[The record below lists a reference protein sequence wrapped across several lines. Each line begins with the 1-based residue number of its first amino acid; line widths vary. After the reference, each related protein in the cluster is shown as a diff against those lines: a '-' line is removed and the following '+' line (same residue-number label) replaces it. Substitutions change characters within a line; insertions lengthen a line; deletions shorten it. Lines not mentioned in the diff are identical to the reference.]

1 MSNYTRS
8 PLTGDLAPVN
18 AELEK
23 VQQSI
28 ADKLD
33 RNPSTGQANQL
44 ENTLDANNNRIIN
57 LPTPSSPNDAVR
69 LKDLASSQGNSL
81 IPPQGSQVGKFLRTD
96 GTTAYWDSVTK
107 TVVGLAS
114 VDNTSDADKPVS
126 TATNTELVKKASY
139 VNTFAALALL
149 SPAETEIFV
158 CIERDDTEYIVQA
171 VGYTALAGDV
181 TFANGKVAQLQTGPD
196 TTVFSFGAIADY
208 NGVTFTGTDNTTAFN
223 DCKERCHADKIIFKM
238 GGGSFYFNGG
248 QLHFDR
254 ALTYEGAGIEKTVLY
269 FSGSP
274 TKTMETF
281 ITWKVAYN
289 TGDYSTSA
297 DANVAYAIKVSKRGV
312 LLQNFSVA
320 TATQYTGYTTPWN
333 SATDAPT
340 SNYDYGIL
348 INEPEN
354 SVLNVNV
361 YGTWA
366 IMGGCLNGTAG
377 SFGDSFSCKDSFF
390 GGRYGFGI
398 VGAEGQPVSGE
409 EYLDLVAGDT
419 RTGGGMSDLH
429 FERVGLSST
438 FATLKTRLTIN
449 GTKTRVR
456 VTNNPA
462 GALYISGQLASNAAK
477 RIQGIRFYNCRFSGA
492 EKYNYY
498 ANYVNRLE
506 FFGCTS
512 DANTDAIDT
521 DGSSLGISDFAH
533 RITENARNVV
543 FVGGNS
549 SAETDERARL
559 TPTGERVF
567 SEFGYKPS
575 DTGVSTLSFDNLSDK
590 GAFTPVLTGSS
601 GVPTYSTQSGNW
613 VKIGNLVKIW
623 IRIDVATVNTLTG
636 TITIPIPFTASSDYA
651 STFPVKFGI
660 VKNIQIL
667 DGFAGHVGS
676 NTAII
681 ALYRNVTDANINTFN
696 QTDLID
702 GARIDI
708 EVDILI

>member
-1 MSNYTRS
+1 MANITLAGILKDSIGQIDVGAIVTFTH
-8 PLTGDLAPVN
+8 LTT
-18 AELEK
+18 
-23 VQQSI
+23 
-28 ADKLD
+28 
-33 RNPSTGQANQL
+33 TGQ
-44 ENTLDANNNRIIN
+44 TIKGTSNNFVVPPDGAYSINVEYGQIRIDYTTRFTERFVAIV
-57 LPTPSSPNDAVR
+57 LV
-69 LKDLASSQGNSL
+69 NS
-81 IPPQGSQVGKFLRTD
+81 D
-96 GTTAYWDSVTK
+96 
-107 TVVGLAS
+107 
-114 VDNTSDADKPVS
+114 S
-126 TATNTELVKKASY
+126 TATTLPDLLLSADIPTNPQVAQFQAYLADTVTAKNAAEAAADAVD
-139 VNTFAALALL
+139 TFANLQAL
-149 SPAETEIFV
+149 SPTITGTPFT
-158 CIERDDTEYIVQA
+158 CQERANAPYILQIS
-171 VGYTALAGDV
+171 GYVALDGDA
-181 TFANGKVAQLQTGPD
+181 TFANGRVAQLQTGPD
-196 TTVFSFGAIADY
+196 TTVFSFGAVADY
-208 NGVTFTGTDNTTAFN
+208 SGVTFTGTDNTAAFN

-238 GGGSFYFNGG
+238 GGGNFYFNGG

-297 DANVAYAIKVSKRGV
+297 DANVAYAIKLSKRGV

-320 TATQYTGYTTPWN
+320 TATEYTGYTTPWT

-377 SFGDSFSCKDSFF
+377 AFGDSFSCVDSFF
-390 GGRYGFGI
+390 SGGYGFGI

-419 RTGGGMSDLH
+419 RTGGGMSDLN
-429 FERVGLSST
+429 FVRVGLSST
-438 FATLKTRLTIN
+438 FATLKTRLTID
-449 GTKTRVR
+449 GTKKRVR

-462 GALYISGQLASNAAK
+462 GALYINGQLASNSAK

-559 TPTGERVF
+559 TPAGERVF

-590 GAFTPVLTGSS
+590 GSFTPVLTGSS

-681 ALYRNVTDANINTFN
+681 SLYRNVTDANINTFN
-696 QTDLID
+696 QTDLAD